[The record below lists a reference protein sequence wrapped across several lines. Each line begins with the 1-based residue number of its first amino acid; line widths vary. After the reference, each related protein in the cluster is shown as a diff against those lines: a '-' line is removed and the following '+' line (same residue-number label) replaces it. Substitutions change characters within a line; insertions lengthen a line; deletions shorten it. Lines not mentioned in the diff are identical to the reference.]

1 MYIIGI
7 GCCCEI
13 HLRTKHMCSHGINRS
28 YYLFTCDSAALQC
41 YLPTYMISASTL
53 FSYISLL
60 FSLCL
65 SLPPLSS
72 VRLRPHTVYMT
83 SACSVSVSVL
93 VHGQAIPQSTWCQRL
108 FALCVSTQVQPGQN
122 HANAPPA
129 PESAAPTR
137 LDRKCLRPSD
147 RLMQYRQ
154 LGLGTGTCSIL
165 LALHSVGASGSGTAA
180 DWAPVDTAERL

>member
-1 MYIIGI
+1 M
-7 GCCCEI
+7 
-13 HLRTKHMCSHGINRS
+13 SP
-28 YYLFTCDSAALQC
+28 TCLHDFRLSF
-41 YLPTYMISASTL
+41 PTIL
-53 FSYISLL
+53 CFC
-60 FSLCL
+60 LCL
-65 SLPPLSS
+65 SASLFPRSLLSAF
-72 VRLRPHTVYMT
+72 RPHTVYMT
-83 SACSVSVSVL
+83 CACSVSVSVL

-122 HANAPPA
+122 RANAPPA

-147 RLMQYRQ
+147 RLMRYRQ

-180 DWAPVDTAERL
+180 DWAPVDTAGRL